1 MVTHSSYSAIVSTR
15 RMTTESL
22 ESDGRG
28 VDGEEGIIELESI
41 IDAVIPPTES
51 SRRRSGS
58 MLYPT
63 AGVIPPKVG
72 IHAVIP
78 PTESSRRRSGSM
90 LSSHR
95 RSHPAEGRDPCCH
108 PTDGVIPPKVGI
120 HAVIPPQVGI
130 HVVIP
135 PKVGIHAVIPPTESS
150 RRRSGS
156 IDEPQCAVTSSFN
169 DPAPKVFPSWIEFLD
184 DVEFPLARPSLYRL
198 LACDR
203 VDHIAVLLVPD

>member
-28 VDGEEGIIELESI
+28 VDGEAGIIELESI

-58 MLYPT
+58 MLSSRRRSHP
-63 AGVIPPKVG
+63 AEGRDPCC
-72 IHAVIP
+72 IP

-95 RSHPAEGRDPCCH
+95 RSHPAEGRDPLTSLSAQSHHPSTIRHQRSSHPGLSFSMTSNFRLRGHLFIVFSRVIALIISRCCSYQTNCLT
-108 PTDGVIPPKVGI
+108 PYCLVKPSAQP
-120 HAVIPPQVGI
+120 
-130 HVVIP
+130 
-135 PKVGIHAVIPPTESS
+135 S
-150 RRRSGS
+150 RCCQIRL
-156 IDEPQCAVTSSFN
+156 TS
-169 DPAPKVFPSWIEFLD
+169 
-184 DVEFPLARPSLYRL
+184 
-198 LACDR
+198 
-203 VDHIAVLLVPD
+203 

>member
-78 PTESSRRRSGSM
+78 PQVGI
-90 LSSHR
+90 HV
-95 RSHPAEGRDPCCH
+95 
-108 PTDGVIPPKVGI
+108 VIPPTVGI
-120 HAVIPPQVGI
+120 HVVIPPQVGI

-135 PKVGIHAVIPPTESS
+135 PKVGIHVVIPP
-150 RRRSGS
+150 
-156 IDEPQCAVTSSFN
+156 
-169 DPAPKVFPSWIEFLD
+169 KVGI
-184 DVEFPLARPSLYRL
+184 
-198 LACDR
+198 
-203 VDHIAVLLVPD
+203 H

>member
-28 VDGEEGIIELESI
+28 VDGEAGIIELESI
-41 IDAVIPPTES
+41 ID
-51 SRRRSGS
+51 
-58 MLYPT
+58 
-63 AGVIPPKVG
+63 
-72 IHAVIP
+72 
-78 PTESSRRRSGSM
+78 
-90 LSSHR
+90 
-95 RSHPAEGRDPCCH
+95 
-108 PTDGVIPPKVGI
+108 
-120 HAVIPPQVGI
+120 
-130 HVVIP
+130 
-135 PKVGIHAVIPPTESS
+135 AVIPPTESS

>member
-58 MLYPT
+58 MLSSRRRSHPAEGRDPCCHPT
-63 AGVIPPKVG
+63 DGVIPPKVG
-72 IHAVIP
+72 IHAV
-78 PTESSRRRSGSM
+78 
-90 LSSHR
+90 SHR

-120 HAVIPPQVGI
+120 H
-130 HVVIP
+130 
-135 PKVGIHAVIPPTESS
+135 
-150 RRRSGS
+150 
-156 IDEPQCAVTSSFN
+156 
-169 DPAPKVFPSWIEFLD
+169 
-184 DVEFPLARPSLYRL
+184 
-198 LACDR
+198 
-203 VDHIAVLLVPD
+203 